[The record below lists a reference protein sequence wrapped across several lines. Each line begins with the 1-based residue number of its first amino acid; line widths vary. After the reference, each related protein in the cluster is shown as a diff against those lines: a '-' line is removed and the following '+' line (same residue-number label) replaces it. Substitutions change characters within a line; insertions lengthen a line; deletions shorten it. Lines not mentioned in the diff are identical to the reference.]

1 MKKINQFLTIFF
13 MISSFTVSAS
23 AEDNNVA
30 VLDFHAKDVPAK
42 QASIITDIV
51 RGTVVKSGKY
61 TVLDRANMDSIL
73 KEQSFQQTGCT
84 DAACAVKIGKL
95 LSMKYMIVGT
105 LSKLGS
111 TYILSAELI
120 SVESGKIVKSEDG
133 NSKTIDEIINVAKDA
148 ANRLVGA
155 APSAT
160 FTQPVV
166 TQTAASR
173 EKIGG
178 EYFARGTNPDGSSYS
193 GNVSITKKD
202 ESYKFVWKIGSS
214 TYYGVG
220 VLKGDI
226 LTVDW
231 GQADPV
237 IYKVMP
243 DGTLDG
249 KWAGGKAGEILK
261 PF

>member
-1 MKKINQFLTIFF
+1 MKKINQVLFIFI
-13 MISSFTVSAS
+13 MIFSFAMAVT
-23 AEDNNVA
+23 AESNNVA

-61 TVLDRANMDSIL
+61 NVLDRANMDSIL

-95 LSMKYMIVGT
+95 LSMQYMIVGT

-120 SVESGKIVKSEDG
+120 SVESGKIIKSEDG
-133 NSKTIDEIINVAKDA
+133 SSKSIDDMINLAKDA
-148 ANRLVGA
+148 ANRLVGI
-155 APSAT
+155 APATT
-160 FTQPVV
+160 FTQQPV
-166 TQTAASR
+166 TQQPVSKD
-173 EKIGG
+173 KIAG

-193 GNVSITKKD
+193 GNVTITRKD
-202 ESYKFVWKIGSS
+202 DSYKFVWKIGSS

-220 VLKGDI
+220 ELKGDV

-231 GQADPV
+231 GQAQPV
-237 IYKVMP
+237 IYRVKP

-249 KWAGGKAGEILK
+249 TWAGGKATEILK